1 MVLSFD
7 ENFNVTWADPAD
19 AESIW
24 AIDRVHFAHPV
35 TPLGEDIYRV
45 LIERSWEKRVVFVN
59 GYAYMKDFAPPEV
72 RERGPAKVWREE
84 YLPVVRE
91 ICGRLRG
98 RDYESM
104 AAAELAALLPQ
115 VFEEVAAAFRYP
127 TVVASAL
134 MEPGLML
141 AAFCDRE
148 IGSEGAVLAATLLQG
163 FANASAA
170 AGLGLGELAALAA
183 ATPEL
188 AQALRE
194 GRYHDLASL
203 PGGAEFLQRFEG
215 FLQEYGWR
223 AEEWCLIH
231 LPTWA
236 ERPDTALMLVRRYLE
251 DPSRSPLMSAR
262 RAAAQREEAA
272 TTIEARLP
280 TEQRERFRDMLAR
293 ASEHVPISEE
303 RALWQLLGIGSGRVP
318 LLALGRKLT
327 SAGVFPEPDDVFF
340 LRLEELQTLA
350 RRPRS
355 CRETVAERRALHEHR
370 RGLRPPDSIA
380 RPLVVEERPLPS
392 QIAHRYF
399 FGTLAPPSEERVVR
413 GSPASQG
420 VASGRARVIQSLSEA
435 GRLKPGEVL
444 VCRSTAPPWTP
455 LFAIAAAVVTDV
467 GGILSHS
474 AICAREY
481 AIPCVV
487 GTRVGTAMIPDG
499 ALVTVDGTAGT
510 VTITAQARTEGE
522 ATAQA

>member
-7 ENFNVTWADPAD
+7 EDFNVAWADPAD

-35 TPLGEDIYRV
+35 TPLGEDVYRV
-45 LIERSWEKRVVFVN
+45 LIERSWEKRAVFVN
-59 GYAYMKDFAPPEV
+59 GYAYMKDFAPPPTPREV
-72 RERGPAKVWREE
+72 VERGPAKVWRDE
-84 YLPVVRE
+84 YLPAVRE
-91 ICGRLRG
+91 ICDRLRG

-104 AAAELAALLPQ
+104 PAAELAGMLPQ

-148 IGSEGAVLAATLLQG
+148 IGPEGAVLAATLLQG
-163 FANASAA
+163 FANASAS
-170 AGLGLGELAALAA
+170 AGLGLGDLAGLAA

-194 GRYHDLASL
+194 GRQQDLASL
-203 PGGAEFLQRFEG
+203 PGGAEFLRQFEA
-215 FLQEYGWR
+215 FLREYGWR

-236 ERPDTALMLVRRYLE
+236 ERPETALMLVRRYLE
-251 DPSRSPLMSAR
+251 DPSRSPLVSAR
-262 RAAAQREEAA
+262 RAAAQREETAA
-272 TTIEARLP
+272 TIEALLP
-280 TEQRERFRDMLAR
+280 PGQRERFREMLAR
-293 ASEHVPISEE
+293 ASEHVLISEE
-303 RALWQLLGIGSGRVP
+303 RAMWQLIGIGSGRVP
-318 LLALGRKLT
+318 LLALGRKLAA
-327 SAGVFPEPDDVFF
+327 AGVVSEPDDVFY
-340 LRLEELQTLA
+340 LRLAELRALA
-350 RRPRS
+350 RRARS
-355 CRETVAERRALHEHR
+355 QQARIAERRALHEHR
-370 RGLRPPDSIA
+370 RGLRPPDSIG

-399 FGTLAPPSEERVVR
+399 FGTVVPPSGERVVR
-413 GSPASQG
+413 GSPASRG
-420 VASGRARVIQSLSEA
+420 VASGRARVVQSLSEA
-435 GRLKPGEVL
+435 GRLQPGDVL

-455 LFAIAAAVVTDV
+455 LFAVAAAVVTDV

-510 VTITAQARTEGE
+510 VTIEAQA
-522 ATAQA
+522 